1 VTRRVIAIVIIAVWG
16 MGLALLYNRNNN
28 RTPEQALA
36 EAGMRVSPATYY
48 YILQQGGQQ
57 VGAAS
62 SALDTTNSRI
72 VATDFVRG
80 EIPVGNDVLKME
92 ARSEARFTRGL
103 RLRDFVIR
111 ATGDLTPF
119 MFRGV
124 MQEGDD
130 RTLRVTVENPGE
142 DPLTLEHVVSLPV
155 FIATVS
161 PVPLM
166 LRGNPKIGDSVR
178 IAMFDP
184 LSRNVREVTLR
195 VERDSLFLLADSAH
209 LDAASRRWV
218 KARQDSLRGWRI
230 TAPNAPLTA
239 WVDSEGRLIAASEPG
254 GISLVRTA
262 FEIAFENWRLDHLPG
277 AVKRS
282 ASDTS
287 VRSP

>member
-1 VTRRVIAIVIIAVWG
+1 VTRRVIAIAIIAVWA

-48 YILQQGGQQ
+48 YILHQDGQQ

-80 EIPVGNDVLKME
+80 EIPVGNDVLRME

-119 MFRGV
+119 MLRGV
-124 MQEGDD
+124 MQEGEDK
-130 RTLRVTVENPGE
+130 TLRVAVENPGA
-142 DPLTLEHVVSLPV
+142 DPITLEHAVSLPV
-155 FIATVS
+155 FIPTVS

-166 LRGNPKIGDSVR
+166 LRGKPKIGDSVR
-178 IAMFDP
+178 VAMFDP

-209 LDAASRRWV
+209 LDSTSKRWV

-230 TAPNAPLTA
+230 TARNAPLTA

-254 GISLVRTA
+254 GISLVRTS

-277 AVKRS
+277 AVKGSRADSS
-282 ASDTS
+282 A
-287 VRSP
+287 RSP

>member
-1 VTRRVIAIVIIAVWG
+1 VTRRVIAIAIIAVWA

-48 YILQQGGQQ
+48 YILQQDGQQ

-80 EIPVGNDVLKME
+80 EIPVGNDVLRME

-119 MFRGV
+119 MLRGV
-124 MQEGDD
+124 MQEGEDK
-130 RTLRVTVENPGE
+130 TLRVAVENPGE
-142 DPLTLEHVVSLPV
+142 DPITLEHAVSLPV
-155 FIATVS
+155 FIPTVS

-166 LRGNPKIGDSVR
+166 LRGKPKIGDSVR
-178 IAMFDP
+178 VAMFDP

-209 LDAASRRWV
+209 LDSTSKRWV

-230 TAPNAPLTA
+230 TARNAPLTA

-254 GISLVRTA
+254 CISLVRTS

-277 AVKRS
+277 AVKGSRADSS
-282 ASDTS
+282 A
-287 VRSP
+287 RSP

>member
-1 VTRRVIAIVIIAVWG
+1 MTRRVIAIAIIAVWA

-48 YILQQGGQQ
+48 YILEQGGLQ

-80 EIPVGNDVLKME
+80 EIPVGNDVLRME

-119 MFRGV
+119 MLRGV
-124 MQEGDD
+124 IQEGEEK
-130 RTLRVTVENPGE
+130 TLRVTVENPGE
-142 DPLTLEHVVSLPV
+142 DPITLEHAVSLPV
-155 FIATVS
+155 FIPTVS

-166 LRGNPKIGDSVR
+166 LRGKPKIGDSVR
-178 IAMFDP
+178 VAMFDP

-209 LDAASRRWV
+209 LDSTSKRWV

-230 TAPNAPLTA
+230 TARNAPLTA

-254 GISLVRTA
+254 GISLVRTS

-277 AVKRS
+277 AVKGSRADSS
-282 ASDTS
+282 A
-287 VRSP
+287 RSP

>member
-1 VTRRVIAIVIIAVWG
+1 VTRRVIAIAIIAVWA

-48 YILQQGGQQ
+48 YILQQDGQQ

-80 EIPVGNDVLKME
+80 EIPVGNDVLRME

-119 MFRGV
+119 MLRGV
-124 MQEGDD
+124 MQEGEDK
-130 RTLRVTVENPGE
+130 TLRVAVENPGA
-142 DPLTLEHVVSLPV
+142 DPITLEHAVSLPV
-155 FIATVS
+155 FIPTVS

-166 LRGNPKIGDSVR
+166 LRGKPKIGDSVR
-178 IAMFDP
+178 VAMFDP

-209 LDAASRRWV
+209 LDSTSKRWV

-230 TAPNAPLTA
+230 TARNAPLTA

-254 GISLVRTA
+254 GISLVRTS

-277 AVKRS
+277 AVKGSRADSS
-282 ASDTS
+282 A
-287 VRSP
+287 RSP

>member
-1 VTRRVIAIVIIAVWG
+1 VTRRVIAIAIIAVWA

-48 YILQQGGQQ
+48 YILQQDGQQ

-80 EIPVGNDVLKME
+80 EIPVGNDVLRME

-119 MFRGV
+119 MLRGV
-124 MQEGDD
+124 MQEGEDK
-130 RTLRVTVENPGE
+130 TLRVAVENPGE
-142 DPLTLEHVVSLPV
+142 DPITLEHAVSLPV
-155 FIATVS
+155 FIPTVS

-166 LRGNPKIGDSVR
+166 LRGKPKIGDSVR
-178 IAMFDP
+178 VAMFDP

-209 LDAASRRWV
+209 LDSTSKRWV

-230 TAPNAPLTA
+230 TARNAPLTA

-254 GISLVRTA
+254 GISLVRTS

-277 AVKRS
+277 AVKGSRADSS
-282 ASDTS
+282 A
-287 VRSP
+287 RSP

>member
-1 VTRRVIAIVIIAVWG
+1 MTRRVIAIVIIAVWAV
-16 MGLALLYNRNNN
+16 GLALLYNRNNN

-48 YILQQGGQQ
+48 YILEQGGLQ

-80 EIPVGNDVLKME
+80 EIPVGNDVLRME

-111 ATGDLTPF
+111 ASGDLTPF
-119 MFRGV
+119 MLRGV
-124 MQEGDD
+124 IQEGEEK
-130 RTLRVTVENPGE
+130 TLRVTVENPGE
-142 DPLTLEHVVSLPV
+142 DPITLEHAVSLPV
-155 FIATVS
+155 FIPTVS

-178 IAMFDP
+178 VAMFDP
-184 LSRNVREVTLR
+184 VSRNVREVTLR

-209 LDAASRRWV
+209 IDSTTKRWV

-230 TAPNAPLTA
+230 TSPNAPLTA

-254 GISLVRTA
+254 GISLVRTS

-277 AVKRS
+277 AVKVRPDS
-282 ASDTS
+282 T